1 MYHGSVS
8 LMRSKNQ
15 NLSYLHMFWSTCS
28 IEGYISHVIAVQRLY
43 AAVNVVCAVL
53 VTMETD
59 VREVCFNQTRFHI
72 SNTHFRMCH
81 INTQAVCNSLY
92 SRFGSTIYITSRI
105 SSITRHTTYIDYM
118 TMITLHHTRYYQA
131 SHG

>member
-15 NLSYLHMFWSTCS
+15 HLSYLHVFWGTCC
-28 IEGYISHVIAVQRLY
+28 IEGNICHVIAVQRLY

-59 VREVCFNQTRFHI
+59 VREVGFNQTRFHI
-72 SNTHFRMCH
+72 GNTHFRMCH
-81 INTQAVCNSLY
+81 INA
-92 SRFGSTIYITSRI
+92 
-105 SSITRHTTYIDYM
+105 
-118 TMITLHHTRYYQA
+118 
-131 SHG
+131 